1 MKRNIK
7 ITVAFVIII
16 SLWELF
22 PRLGIVSPLSLPPF
36 SAVIKYFIDSI
47 LDLSLVTRSLTSLRI
62 ISYGYGLGVGIAF
75 LLAALGI
82 IFDDFWAFLRIL
94 SSILH
99 PIPGIAL
106 LPLAIL
112 WFGIGEFSIIFVII
126 HSVLWPMLLNA
137 YSGFK
142 NIDKTQLDVAKNLGL
157 NKTQI
162 VLKVMIPSAFTELIT
177 GLKISWARAWRA
189 LISGEMVFGVSGASG
204 GLGWFIYEKR
214 FFMDTAGVFAGL
226 IMIALLGI
234 VVEYVIF
241 GIIQKNTIEKWGM
254 QVANL

>member
-1 MKRNIK
+1 M
-7 ITVAFVIII
+7 
-16 SLWELF
+16 
-22 PRLGIVSPLSLPPF
+22 G
-36 SAVIKYFIDSI
+36 
-47 LDLSLVTRSLTSLRI
+47 
-62 ISYGYGLGVGIAF
+62 
-75 LLAALGI
+75 
-82 IFDDFWAFLRIL
+82 FLRIL

-204 GLGWFIYEKR
+204 GLGWFIYEKGFYGYSR
-214 FFMDTAGVFAGL
+214 SVCWFDYDCFVRYSSGVC
-226 IMIALLGI
+226 
-234 VVEYVIF
+234 YF